1 MDRVL
6 SGIDKSSKPPTIHL
20 QQLVPQFAPWLAVRL
35 CEQADRFTDESEI
48 RRGRQLPFQYFAA
61 YLNAT
66 AQPYS
71 SNYDFR
77 PKMRSIESDVCQ
89 INASG

>member
-1 MDRVL
+1 MIQRIGASDR
-6 SGIDKSSKPPTIHL
+6 GAINDNMIDY
-20 QQLVPQFAPWLAVRL
+20 V
-35 CEQADRFTDESEI
+35 ADRFTDESDI
-48 RRGRQLPFQYFAA
+48 RRGRQLPYQYFAA